1 MSASDII
8 SKKSSESPTLAR
20 LVEALSSAD
29 PFALQNALERN
40 SLELIDGRNGSV
52 DKDHWSFCIGSDFVP
67 VKIPNLLNDAINAN
81 AGNFD
86 ILDLC
91 APSVT
96 VKRKL
101 SDKRAQKI
109 LDIER
114 IMKIPFVAEFCT
126 LLELGFIPY
135 SMATK
140 LGELQRQG
148 ACANHLVA
156 TKLGELQRQGA
167 CATTV

>member
-1 MSASDII
+1 MS
-8 SKKSSESPTLAR
+8 KSETLKR
-20 LVEALSSAD
+20 LVEALSCTD
-29 PFALQNALERN
+29 PLALHEALELN
-40 SLELIDGRNGSV
+40 SRELTHSRKGSV
-52 DKDHWSFCIGSDFVP
+52 DTDHFCT
-67 VKIPNLLNDAINAN
+67 
-81 AGNFD
+81 
-86 ILDLC
+86 
-91 APSVT
+91 PSVT

-126 LLELGFIPY
+126 LSELGFIPY

-148 ACANHLVA
+148 ACANHVA
-156 TKLGELQRQGA
+156 AFKVVDPKFSEIPAVFRLQKILSPFLGSTAILDAARWDAWYTEEMIG
-167 CATTV
+167 TVP

>member
-1 MSASDII
+1 
-8 SKKSSESPTLAR
+8 
-20 LVEALSSAD
+20 
-29 PFALQNALERN
+29 LERN
-40 SLELIDGRNGSV
+40 SLELIDGRKGSV
-52 DKDHWSFCIGSDFVP
+52 DKDHWSFCIGSDFIP

-114 IMKIPFVAEFCT
+114 IMKILFVAEFCT

-148 ACANHLVA
+148 ACA
-156 TKLGELQRQGA
+156 
-167 CATTV
+167 TTL

>member
-1 MSASDII
+1 MHWFG
-8 SKKSSESPTLAR
+8 SE
-20 LVEALSSAD
+20 
-29 PFALQNALERN
+29 F
-40 SLELIDGRNGSV
+40 I
-52 DKDHWSFCIGSDFVP
+52 P
-67 VKIPNLLNDAINAN
+67 VKIPNLLNDAINA
-81 AGNFD
+81 GNFD
-86 ILDLC
+86 ILDFC

-101 SDKRAQKI
+101 SNKRAQKI
-109 LDIER
+109 LAIER
-114 IMKIPFVAEFCT
+114 IMEIPFVAEFCT

-156 TKLGELQRQGA
+156 FKVVDPKFSVK
-167 CATTV
+167 TVLETVQMRL